1 MVQFFFAS
9 ETNLFFPE
17 MLQLFT
23 LSRLVVLR
31 AMKQVQESAS
41 DLLGL
46 MQLSISLVSAVPAVS
61 QAVISLVSLALIFRL
76 QPDSIFFRQLSRVV
90 RWSEINAIMSS
101 LRMQSCAFTKY
112 GLLHIYKKE
121 DERGWQHNISSISK
135 RYFLRVV
142 YISRITS

>member
-1 MVQFFFAS
+1 
-9 ETNLFFPE
+9 

-31 AMKQVQESAS
+31 AMKQLQESAS

-61 QAVISLVSLALIFRL
+61 QAVISLVSLVLIFRL

-90 RWSEINAIMSS
+90 RWSEINAIMAS
-101 LRMQSCAFTKY
+101 LTMQHDDTCIVDPSLTACWF
-112 GLLHIYKKE
+112 GLVPSQGAGKSRQGIVEISFLQLQVGHENYKI
-121 DERGWQHNISSISK
+121 GALLPFPSFCH
-135 RYFLRVV
+135 
-142 YISRITS
+142 